1 MNIFESS
8 FILLIT
14 FLIAYQYSKIV
25 KIKRKRAIK
34 LFLWHTLFCFICTQ
48 FSIQNQLDAYGYY
61 VGSQD
66 ISSVKYVDFLSNT
79 GFIFTF
85 NSIFSNYLGLGIYSC
100 ALIFSLIGGIG
111 VITMDAIITSIT
123 KDSNPKIKI
132 LYELFIWSPSL
143 HFWTSSI
150 GKDAI
155 LFTSIN
161 LILYAFLKPRRRFL
175 IILPCFILVAIIR
188 PHIGI
193 VLLFSIIGA
202 TFSRIEIPRNY
213 RLLIRLIII
222 LGFSYFISLGI
233 DFLNL
238 GTANIYGDQLNFEKI
253 NNLIKY
259 QRTITEVGNYSIDMN
274 SLNVPLR
281 LFAYMFR
288 PLFLDS
294 NGLLGIVA
302 SIDNLVLLSIFIYPI
317 LLAVTK
323 KRIPIINFSSV
334 NIFLI
339 IFICFSWF
347 FLSSTTS
354 NLGLALRHKLMFVVP
369 LVYSLTTITKGLRTD
384 NNIKNF
390 NQSKI
395 Y

>member
-1 MNIFESS
+1 MAYF
-8 FILLIT
+8 
-14 FLIAYQYSKIV
+14 FLFA
-25 KIKRKRAIK
+25 
-34 LFLWHTLFCFICTQ
+34 CTQ
-48 FSIQNQLDAYGYY
+48 FAIQNQLDAYGYY
-61 VGSQD
+61 LGSLD
-66 ISSVKYVDFLSNT
+66 ISSVKYVNLLSNT

-85 NSIFSNYLGLGIYSC
+85 NSIFSSFLGLGIYSC
-100 ALIFSLIGGIG
+100 ALIFSLIGVIGI
-111 VITMDAIITSIT
+111 ITMDAIITPIA

-132 LYELFIWSPSL
+132 LCELFMWSPSL

-161 LILYAFLKPRRRFL
+161 LILYALLKPRRRFL
-175 IILPCFILVAIIR
+175 IVIPCFVLVAIIR

-202 TFSRIEIPRNY
+202 TFSRVEIPRNY
-213 RLLIRLIII
+213 RLFFRLIII
-222 LGFSYFISLGI
+222 FGFSYFFSLGI

-238 GTANIYGDQLNFEKI
+238 DKANLYGDQLNFEKI
-253 NNLIKY
+253 NNLLKY
-259 QRTITEVGNYSIDMN
+259 HRSITEVGNYSVDMN

-281 LFAYMFR
+281 LFSYMFR

-302 SIDNLVLLSIFIYPI
+302 SIDNLVLLSILTYPI
-317 LLAVTK
+317 LRTLTIK
-323 KRIPIINFSSV
+323 KIPILNFSSL

-339 IFICFSWF
+339 MFISLSWL

-354 NLGLALRHKLMFVVP
+354 NLGLALRHKLMFIVP
-369 LVYSLTTITKGLRTD
+369 LVYSLATISKSLRTD
-384 NNIKNF
+384 NNIKRF